1 MKFSTDRLQVKP
13 IDAADKEADEE
24 KISVTQDISG
34 YVTCF
39 MLLGSLFISSGV
51 IITVAMLLG
60 GN

>member
-1 MKFSTDRLQVKP
+1 MTVEKIK
-13 IDAADKEADEE
+13 KEADEE